1 MESIRIL
8 VADDHVLIR
17 AGVRSLLQSIA
28 DFQVVGEAS
37 DGMEA
42 MELVSALRP
51 DVLLTDIAMP
61 NLNGLKVAE
70 QVAEKYPDVRV
81 IIVSMHTNEEFV
93 AQAVKAGAAG
103 YLLKDADGSELE
115 FAIRA
120 VTRGESYLTPAISK
134 QVMASYMSLVNS
146 SHQHIADP
154 LTHRQQ
160 EILKLIAEGVSTKGI
175 AKVLEIS
182 VKTVETHRSQIM
194 QRLDI
199 HDIPGLVRYAMRTGL
214 VPAVEMDRAHAEAC

>member
-61 NLNGLKVAE
+61 NLNGLMVAE
-70 QVAEKYPDVRV
+70 QVAEKYPEVRV

-146 SHQHIADP
+146 SHQNLADP
-154 LTHRQQ
+154 LTHRQR
-160 EILKLIAEGVSTKGI
+160 EILTLIAEGVSTKGI

-214 VPAVEMDRAHAEAC
+214 VPAVEIDRSHAEAC